1 MLWKNGTVAD
11 AVATEKARQ
20 KDLKAVEA
28 KGVADLLS
36 SSVCAWLPRRRKN
49 LQHHAGRQWGL
60 YVRPSWSRTEA
71 EAAAGPFCAKFAA
84 VLQWQIITIVNDYCS
99 GFERRLMGG
108 TSRLR
113 IDKRSEVFLTGAV
126 LFIFTGAS

>member
-1 MLWKNGTVAD
+1 MITSCSRGSWRLAD
-11 AVATEKARQ
+11 V
-20 KDLKAVEA
+20 
-28 KGVADLLS
+28 
-36 SSVCAWLPRRRKN
+36 
-49 LQHHAGRQWGL
+49 H
-60 YVRPSWSRTEA
+60 
-71 EAAAGPFCAKFAA
+71 
-84 VLQWQIITIVNDYCS
+84 TIVNDYCS

>member
-84 VLQWQIITIVNDYCS
+84 VLQWQNQAGVVCNVAMHQTRAGHGWSDS
-99 GFERRLMGG
+99 L
-108 TSRLR
+108 
-113 IDKRSEVFLTGAV
+113 
-126 LFIFTGAS
+126 